1 MHRNV
6 PGAFGRLRPR
16 RRLPWVIVLGIFLG
30 IAVVIV
36 SACGTAPGEA
46 KFSLAIRNAGDL
58 PVRLKVIVAS
68 EGAPRQDLLIPARSG
83 ILQTVARVM
92 DIKDGKADPV
102 VIELYTDTC
111 ALLASTTVGEGRS
124 RIVIEADLSMTT
136 SGGESDSAGAVEP
149 ELVPACSPSS

>member
-6 PGAFGRLRPR
+6 PGAFGRLRPHP
-16 RRLPWVIVLGIFLG
+16 RLPRVIALGLVF
-30 IAVVIV
+30 VIV

-46 KFSLAIRNAGDL
+46 KFSIAVRNAGDL

-68 EGAPRQDLLIPARSG
+68 AGTPDRDLLIPARSG
-83 ILQTVARVM
+83 ILQTAKQVM
-92 DIKDGKADPV
+92 DIKDGKPDPV

-111 ALLASTTVGEGRS
+111 ALIRSVTVGEGRT

-136 SGGESDSAGAVEP
+136 SGGAPDSTGAVEP
-149 ELVPACSPSS
+149 ERVPACAPSE